1 MKTLYVCRR
10 WTGWDGYYVFH
21 FHSLTLCMLSV
32 GEGRARAW
40 EQHLSVCGVRTNM
53 FKSGDLCRRTG
64 RQKRTTLYHMLRQ
77 RGKYANAKRPDS
89 FQIYLFRKVSCI
101 TSGSR
106 RVESRL
112 AIFSYSPFIHDILVR
127 SLHTF
132 SGNIYHYTQL
142 FSSKLSTLVKNVSA
156 PTSEM

>member
-1 MKTLYVCRR
+1 MQIQSNPS
-10 WTGWDGYYVFH
+10 H
-21 FHSLTLCMLSV
+21 
-32 GEGRARAW
+32 
-40 EQHLSVCGVRTNM
+40 
-53 FKSGDLCRRTG
+53 FKSIFSQGQLHNVWVE
-64 RQKRTTLYHMLRQ
+64 L
-77 RGKYANAKRPDS
+77 
-89 FQIYLFRKVSCI
+89 KV
-101 TSGSR
+101 
-106 RVESRL
+106 VEGL